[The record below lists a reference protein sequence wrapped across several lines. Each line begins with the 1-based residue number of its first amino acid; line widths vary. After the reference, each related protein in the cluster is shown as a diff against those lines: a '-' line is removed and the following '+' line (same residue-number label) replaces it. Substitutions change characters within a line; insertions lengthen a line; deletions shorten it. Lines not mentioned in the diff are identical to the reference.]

1 MKSLD
6 TSHFLTG
13 IGEVIN
19 CNDNFFQP
27 LITPLVSIDS
37 VCNQNYFDDMLVNLK
52 TQIIDHQTK
61 VISNILGNNDNLIKP
76 INLNFLDS
84 DIKLINFDI
93 FNNLSDIN
101 YGFKPLS
108 IPNNDYTFSTNK
120 KDSNIL
126 NLSSDLINYSRIS
139 ITNQLTTSIP
149 DSSINLSNSNL
160 ISNTFFNSSCYSF
173 QTDNFSLQNSF
184 KPITLIDIN
193 QNLFSTFKQPS
204 SYSPLN
210 YNYLEQN
217 SYIGGQ
223 SYISFNPFL
232 YPEINHNRTIITNKE
247 IVRQLNSIRINISS
261 SKQDIKI
268 ILKGST
274 CHFYEDNNPL
284 AINIDIEPS
293 ELDINTYNASII
305 KRNYKHNQGKGGRK
319 KRETERLFFISKFNE
334 LRELD
339 RKSKDKNILH
349 KIWIEHSYKE
359 LSALSKTRGITT
371 LTEWY
376 RKYIAK
382 SA

>member
-173 QTDNFSLQNSF
+173 QTDNFLLQNSF

-193 QNLFSTFKQPS
+193 QNLFSTFKQPAV
-204 SYSPLN
+204 YSPLN

-217 SYIGGQ
+217 SYID
-223 SYISFNPFL
+223 FNPFL
-232 YPEINHNRTIITNKE
+232 YPEQNNT
-247 IVRQLNSIRINISS
+247 LINISTKEIINHLNHRCVVNIS
-261 SKQDIKI
+261 SNKQDIKRMFKSAAYSFSVGNNNLSI
-268 ILKGST
+268 ITL
-274 CHFYEDNNPL
+274 N
-284 AINIDIEPS
+284 IEPLDQNI
-293 ELDINTYNASII
+293 ELYTKSI
-305 KRNYKHNQGKGGRK
+305 K
-319 KRETERLFFISKFNE
+319 KEI
-334 LRELD
+334 
-339 RKSKDKNILH
+339 H
-349 KIWIEHSYKE
+349 
-359 LSALSKTRGITT
+359 
-371 LTEWY
+371 
-376 RKYIAK
+376 
-382 SA
+382 

>member
-6 TSHFLTG
+6 TSQFLTG

-19 CNDNFFQP
+19 YNNSFFQP
-27 LITPLVSIDS
+27 LITPLVSINS
-37 VCNQNYFDDMLVNLK
+37 VCNQNYFDYMLANLN

-61 VISNILGNNDNLIKP
+61 VISNVLGNNDNLINP

-84 DIKLINFDI
+84 DIKPINFDI

-108 IPNNDYTFSTNK
+108 IPNNNYTFSTNK

-126 NLSSDLINYSRIS
+126 NVSSNLINYSRIS
-139 ITNQLTTSIP
+139 VTNQLTTSIP
-149 DSSINLSNSNL
+149 DTFIDLSNSNS

-173 QTDNFSLQNSF
+173 QTDNFLLQNSF

-193 QNLFSTFKQPS
+193 QNLFSTFKQPVV
-204 SYSPLN
+204 YSPLN

-217 SYIGGQ
+217 SYID
-223 SYISFNPFL
+223 FNPFL
-232 YPEINHNRTIITNKE
+232 YPEQNNT
-247 IVRQLNSIRINISS
+247 LINISTKEIINHLNHRCVVNIS
-261 SKQDIKI
+261 SNKQDIKRMFKSAAYSFSVGNNLSI
-268 ILKGST
+268 ITL
-274 CHFYEDNNPL
+274 N
-284 AINIDIEPS
+284 IEPLDQNI
-293 ELDINTYNASII
+293 ELYTKSIKKEI
-305 KRNYKHNQGKGGRK
+305 HKQNQGKGGRK
-319 KRETERLFFISKFNE
+319 KREAERLFFISKFNK
-334 LRELD
+334 LRELNH
-339 RKSKDKNILH
+339 KSKDKDILH